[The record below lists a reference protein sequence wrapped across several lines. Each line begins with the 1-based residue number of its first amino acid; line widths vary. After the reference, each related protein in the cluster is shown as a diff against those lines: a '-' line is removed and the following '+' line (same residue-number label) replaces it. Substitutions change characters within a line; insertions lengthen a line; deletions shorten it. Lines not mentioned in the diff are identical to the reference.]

1 MSAARH
7 PVDDLA
13 GDALLAAASRA
24 SGCEN
29 PAEFKPLE
37 LFCEFADVM
46 ERWGPVYLV
55 HVRMPKRVNGLTSW
69 MAGEG
74 SDPLEACLRAYLKR
88 HEALSGD
95 VAAWRSALH
104 LMTESSNVEGS

>member
-7 PVDDLA
+7 PVDDLT
-13 GDALLAAASRA
+13 GDALLEAASRA
-24 SGCEN
+24 SGCDN
-29 PAEFKPLE
+29 PADFKPLV
-37 LFCEFADVM
+37 LFCELADVM
-46 ERWGPVYLV
+46 ERWGPIYVV
-55 HVRMPKRVNGLTSW
+55 HVRMPKRVAGLTSW
-69 MAGEG
+69 MCGEG

>member
-1 MSAARH
+1 MSTPRH
-7 PVDDLA
+7 PVDDLV

-24 SGCEN
+24 SGCDN
-29 PAEFKPLE
+29 PADFKPLV
-37 LFCEFADVM
+37 LFCEVAEVM
-46 ERWGPVYLV
+46 ERWGPIYVV
-55 HVRMPKRVNGLTSW
+55 HVRMPKRVTGLTSW